1 MPYII
6 NRSFEDSVVYNVFN
20 GDAVSK
26 VLPLKHESEHKSN
39 DLSIANEQQTKRT
52 NHNANSDT
60 DTDNVVSSGIS
71 KNNPYCLNKRDAANI
86 VASVIFCVAKLQEY
100 LISVY
105 WTSLS
110 NQGQLR
116 FVSNNDAC
124 YVDYDNVQ
132 KQKVVVDNL
141 IAISST
147 DQVQLQSMQNK
158 DVPSVYSGM
167 TLEDVIQRHAS
178 NIVDKLLQKD
188 KIDVNESDKEQLIKN
203 ISNVV
208 SKDLL
213 QPQPT
218 AKVFD
223 DIIPKAIN
231 HLITVDFIRN
241 VYLEL
246 RDCMMKAQPNSFGF
260 FAGQGYHGLARCLD
274 AFIERNIPQ
283 DQQAQELFMRN

>member
-6 NRSFEDSVVYNVFN
+6 NRSFEDNVVYDVFN

-26 VLPLKHESEHKSN
+26 VLPLKHESEPKVN
-39 DLSIANEQQTKRT
+39 DLFIANEQQKKRT

-60 DTDNVVSSGIS
+60 DNVVASIVSN
-71 KNNPYCLNKRDAANI
+71 NNPYCLNKRDSANI

-110 NQGQLR
+110 NKGQLR
-116 FVSNNDAC
+116 AVSNNDVC
-124 YVDYDNVQ
+124 YIDCDNVQ
-132 KQKVVVDNL
+132 RQKVVADDL
-141 IAISST
+141 MAISFT
-147 DQVQLQSMQNK
+147 DQVKLQSIQK
-158 DVPSVYSGM
+158 EDISFVYSGM
-167 TLEDVIQRHAS
+167 TLEDVIQRHVS

-188 KIDVNESDKEQLIKN
+188 NINVNEPEKEQLVKN

-208 SKDLL
+208 SQDLL

-218 AKVFD
+218 DKAFD
-223 DIIPKAIN
+223 EIIPKTIN
-231 HLITVDFIRN
+231 QLITVNFIRN

-260 FAGQGYHGLARCLD
+260 FAGQGYSELARGLD